1 VATRG
6 RERLP
11 VVQELPAVSV
21 ANIALSC
28 CASWPFCRWKSEL
41 ELELDEDGPSPPAV
55 EDAAPDPAAAVV
67 VEFAAGADVDE
78 LPLPPKPDEPLS
90 PELAAPVEPEELEL
104 DDDAGVPGDETSSDS
119 CVPSAMGPD
128 GFAGQEPGGLTG
140 VLRPN
145 GIVPAPPSAWP
156 FAKVCW
162 FEPWNWHWNRPL
174 SSLFCGAVW
183 QYGVATELG

>member
-1 VATRG
+1 MWQKYIC
-6 RERLP
+6 ERVP

-21 ANIALSC
+21 ANIALSF
-28 CASWPFCRWKSEL
+28 CASWPFWSWKSE
-41 ELELDEDGPSPPAV
+41 PPPPAV
-55 EDAAPDPAAAVV
+55 EDAVTVAPLAMVV
-67 VEFAAGADVDE
+67 VGFAAGADVGE
-78 LPLPPKPDEPLS
+78 LPLPPEPDAPLA
-90 PELAAPVEPEELEL
+90 PELAAPVDPGELEP
-104 DDDAGVPGDETSSDS
+104 DDDAGVPGDETASDS

-128 GFAGQEPGGLTG
+128 GFAGHAPGGLKG